1 MIPIIAAKVAKAGAQ
16 LRHGVVDQPPKLKT
30 VNLPRFTKRSSAP
43 LPMLAA
49 DVLNPG
55 APFSLV
61 AMKVPADSMVAHM
74 AHVCHMP
81 ATPNIYIYSWC
92 EVYGQVKNIMYI
104 QCWLSCKV
112 WCHKQ
117 LLWLRSP
124 LWLVGFCKTELYVY
138 ICKCVFSSV
147 LCALTC
153 VCALMHVLYQS
164 VWP

>member
-81 ATPNIYIYSWC
+81 ATPKTLLLNFKKEKEIVQSPSTH
-92 EVYGQVKNIMYI
+92 EAT
-104 QCWLSCKV
+104 
-112 WCHKQ
+112 CH
-117 LLWLRSP
+117 
-124 LWLVGFCKTELYVY
+124 
-138 ICKCVFSSV
+138 
-147 LCALTC
+147 
-153 VCALMHVLYQS
+153 
-164 VWP
+164 